1 MTTSLEDA
9 MLPRMNAREITERI
23 RAMMRQQETAHHCC
37 ADYLKDDDSLF
48 SYPPNTVEQDE
59 DSRIKMSEWCYQ
71 VVDFCKFRRETV
83 GIGMSY
89 LDRYLATLNDRTAV
103 MDRKFYQLV
112 AMTSLYIAI
121 KIHEPLEMETSL
133 LADLSRGCY
142 TALQIAEMESKILT
156 ALEWRLAGPTP
167 LCFVQH
173 FIALFPDT
181 VDLRIKSA
189 IMDYARYQTELA
201 VSSIRLVPRQA
212 SEIALATILNA
223 MEGIDRK
230 LLPLRQQGAFI
241 RAVERA
247 AGIYVEK
254 VTSVRDTLSN
264 ILLDIYPDNPGSEA
278 SSSIHW
284 DLLSDHFLSEPTTPD
299 SPKSSLSSIDTS
311 PNWVGFH

>member
-1 MTTSLEDA
+1 
-9 MLPRMNAREITERI
+9 
-23 RAMMRQQETAHHCC
+23 
-37 ADYLKDDDSLF
+37 
-48 SYPPNTVEQDE
+48 
-59 DSRIKMSEWCYQ
+59 MSEWCYQ

-89 LDRYLATLNDRTAV
+89 LDRYLAALDNRTAV
-103 MDRKFYQLV
+103 TDRKFYQLV

-142 TALQIAEMESKILT
+142 TDLQIAEMELEILE

-181 VDLRIKSA
+181 VDFRIKSA
-189 IMDYARYQTELA
+189 IMDYVRYQTELA
-201 VSSIRLVPRQA
+201 VSSIKLVPRLA

-230 LLPLRQQGAFI
+230 LLPLRKQGAFI

-247 AGIYVEK
+247 SGIHVEK
-254 VTSVRDTLSN
+254 VTSVQGTLSK
-264 ILLDIYPDNPGSEA
+264 ILLDSYPDNPGSEE

-284 DLLSDHFLSEPTTPD
+284 DLLSEPLSDEPTTPD
-299 SPKSSLSSIDTS
+299 SLKSSLSSVDTS